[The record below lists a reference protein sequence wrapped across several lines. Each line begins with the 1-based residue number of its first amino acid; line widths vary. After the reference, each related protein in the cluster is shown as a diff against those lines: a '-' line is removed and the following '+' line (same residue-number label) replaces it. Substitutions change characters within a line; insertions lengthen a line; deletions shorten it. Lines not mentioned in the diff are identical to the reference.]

1 MVKLIKLDPSSES
14 YIYSKSKNTKVLM
27 LDYNNNDLVL
37 HINDN
42 GVIIECEMDK
52 VYKQYSGMYYIA
64 NGNDKILIDDGYYDT
79 LCRAGYIV
87 LGDYDKIT
95 LTKEDG
101 PEVMKKIQDDISE
114 GIIRMVDN
122 GLPEGIYLNESTDT
136 SIIVESEYYTYSLYA
151 DPILTIVTENQK
163 RKLNDLPF
171 YPYTKEID
179 KYGSLYIRAYVKL
192 RSNCNEKDILDK
204 GISKYTEVDDLIK
217 NLIVSVNGLD
227 GKNDYHYE
235 PLTIKKMIIK

>member
-14 YIYSKSKNTKVLM
+14 YIYSKSKNEKVLM
-27 LDYNNNDLVL
+27 LDYNNNDLML

-52 VYKQYSGMYYIA
+52 VYKQYNGMYYIA
-64 NGNDKILIDDGYYDT
+64 GKNDKILIDDGYYDT

-101 PEVMKKIQDDISE
+101 PEVMKKITDDVSY
-114 GIIRMVDN
+114 GIIKMVDN
-122 GLPEGIYLNESTDT
+122 GLPEGMYLKESTDN
-136 SIIVESEYYTYSLYA
+136 SITIESEYYVFSIFV
-151 DPILTIVTENQK
+151 DPILNIVTENQK

-171 YPYTKEID
+171 YPYAKEFD
-179 KYGSLYIRAYVKL
+179 KYGSLYIRAYVQLLSK
-192 RSNCNEKDILDK
+192 RNEKDILDK
-204 GISKYTEVDDLIK
+204 GISKYTVVDELIK
-217 NLIVSVNGLD
+217 NLILSVNSLD
-227 GKNDYHYE
+227 VKNDYHYE